1 MNITIRM
8 IGVATTIFWI
18 FLIVFAISAA
28 YSAKD
33 IEFRFG
39 EPQTAVTADNQLLLS
54 LPITVVNRGLYNI
67 DHFNVTSS
75 VSDPYGSEITRSS
88 TLVSVIRKGQN
99 VTAYHNFTL
108 SIDDLL
114 QNYQSYVFNDTDLV
128 VNESVGFW
136 LAEVIPV
143 QASGNVTMPWGAP
156 LYGFTVGEP
165 TARAYNSTHSLIS
178 VPVRFENHAFF
189 DLAGTLEVHL
199 RNTRHQIGQGQ
210 TDIMVTQGSRYDGF
224 VDVYVTNSHANTT
237 RGSIEFYFSCP
248 YFSYGPLVIP
258 FG

>member
-1 MNITIRM
+1 M

-18 FLIVFAISAA
+18 FLIVFTVSAA

-39 EPQTAVTADNQLLLS
+39 EPQTTVAANDQLLFS

-67 DHFNVTSS
+67 GHFNVTSR

-108 SIDDLL
+108 NIDDLL

-143 QASGNVTMPWGAP
+143 QASGNMTIPWGAP

-165 TARAYNSTHSLIS
+165 TARAYNSTHSIIS
-178 VPVRFENHAFF
+178 VPVEFENHAFF
-189 DLAGTLEVHL
+189 DLAGTLEVQL

-210 TDIMVTQGSRYDGF
+210 TDIMVIQGSRYNGF
-224 VDVYVTNSHANTT
+224 VDVYVTNSHASMT
-237 RGSIEFYFSCP
+237 RGNIELYFSCP

-258 FG
+258 IG